1 MKTTVH
7 IKQIE
12 GLALAAFGNS
22 RHWVTMGAPEKLGG
36 FGAGSRPMEV
46 VLMGI
51 AGCATM
57 DILAI
62 LKKKRVNLAGF
73 DLVVE
78 AQRADEHPQVYTE
91 INFHFTFSGKGIQS
105 KDIDRAIQLT
115 DEKYC
120 GATAMIKPQVKVT
133 YQYKI
138 VETAD

>member
-7 IKQIE
+7 VKQIE

-22 RHWVTMGAPEKLGG
+22 RHWVTMGAPEELGG

-51 AGCATM
+51 AGCAAM

-62 LKKKRVNLAGF
+62 LKKKRVPLKGF
-73 DLVVE
+73 DLRVE
-78 AQRADEHPQVYTE
+78 AERADEHPQVYTE
-91 INFHFTFSGKGIQS
+91 INFHFTFTGRGIQS

-120 GATAMIKPQVKVT
+120 GATAMIKPKVKVT
-133 YQYKI
+133 YQYEI
-138 VETAD
+138 VNSEE